1 MVDALFV
8 QRIDLECNVI
18 QINKTDCLVWRLFET
33 DVQVVDIE
41 RDQSP
46 YFGFFRLYFGFHLGL
61 PYEQNWGSGSDACAD
76 KSYFY
81 T

>member
-1 MVDALFV
+1 MWVPKGLV
-8 QRIDLECNVI
+8 LEGLLSTSLPLLN
-18 QINKTDCLVWRLFET
+18 NKL
-33 DVQVVDIE
+33 VVDIE

-61 PYEQNWGSGSDACAD
+61 PYEQNWVSGSDVCAD
-76 KSYFY
+76 ENYFY